1 MAKKTEI
8 THLVDGAKNPNHR
21 LGGDLELD
29 DKDAA
34 LADEPANTAL
44 EHDPEARMIA
54 ERVLAL
60 KEETQWDL
68 PVTRGKPLAGE
79 ALKQWLLRK
88 EDQSAVNRVER
99 GVGYALL
106 KRELGHGTFE
116 GWLRDSGVPLS
127 SARSDRQVAQLYM
140 NLSATNRQRAVGLPH
155 RKLQALASA
164 PAPIIN
170 DLFDSGALDDAA
182 DMSREQLREIVRLR
196 KDLERQ
202 REREDNLNET
212 IARQQEELR
221 RVRALPEMHQAVLEL
236 RRAVLDETE
245 ALRANAHTL
254 QAVMDQVTLLPHDMP
269 RAEVDAI
276 VHPLMYAL
284 QGLHATAAA
293 LFSRGYDLFADYQAD
308 VDVFPPVLQ
317 AHEAARA
324 QQRHTDF
331 MQAADRRAVNRQIDL
346 APAAKRGRGRPR
358 KGS

>member
-1 MAKKTEI
+1 MHKPSI
-8 THLVDGAKNPNHR
+8 IDQG
-21 LGGDLELD
+21 
-29 DKDAA
+29 
-34 LADEPANTAL
+34 NTAL

-68 PVTRGKPLAGE
+68 PVARGKPLTGDP
-79 ALKQWLLRK
+79 LKDWVRK
-88 EDQSAVNRVER
+88 RFDTSAQAAIEL
-99 GVGYALL
+99 GIGLTLL
-106 KRELGHGTFE
+106 KRELGHGSYE
-116 GWLRDSGVPLS
+116 GFLRDEGISPRWARERVQ
-127 SARSDRQVAQLYM
+127 SARLLMLLPEANRRRAADLPQR
-140 NLSATNRQRAVGLPH
+140 NLVT
-155 RKLQALASA
+155 LASA
-164 PAPIIN
+164 PVPIIN

-236 RRAVLDETE
+236 RRAVVDETE

-308 VDVFPPVLQ
+308 VDVFPPVLE